1 MAYGKISL
9 TVLTV
14 LVFRQKISFGRTLR
28 ASKPQLARSGVMIF
42 AVAVRE
48 LTNRLTQQLLLHS
61 DSEDYYPR
69 SNSDSVLLAR
79 LLL

>member
-14 LVFRQKISFGRTLR
+14 LVFRQKISFSRTLR

-48 LTNRLTQQLLLHS
+48 LTNRLTQQLLLLHS
-61 DSEDYYPR
+61 DCPHETFLGP
-69 SNSDSVLLAR
+69 VWQMMLLR
-79 LLL
+79 